1 MMSESGDVVDVL
13 VKDDET
19 IDLEIVNMIEV
30 AGLLVD
36 L

>member
-1 MMSESGDVVDVL
+1 MSESGDVVDVL